1 MQSEFKSSITF
12 FSFPELVRQAQ
23 SAKLL
28 EDKVRRAESEYHE
41 MEQEKQRLESERAM
55 LAEQAKKEKKE
66 SESSRKKAR
75 EMEEKAQRMAAEAKA
90 KSEEISAIKAEVR
103 YINVTLY
110 DLRTYAHTKPY
121 ITITSLVQYIVYGQ
135 MLWVRLLCRNG
146 MP

>member
-1 MQSEFKSSITF
+1 
-12 FSFPELVRQAQ
+12 
-23 SAKLL
+23 
-28 EDKVRRAESEYHE
+28 
-41 MEQEKQRLESERAM
+41 M

-75 EMEEKAQRMAAEAKA
+75 EMEDKAQRMAAEAKA
-90 KSEEISAIKAEVR
+90 KSEEISAIKAKVR